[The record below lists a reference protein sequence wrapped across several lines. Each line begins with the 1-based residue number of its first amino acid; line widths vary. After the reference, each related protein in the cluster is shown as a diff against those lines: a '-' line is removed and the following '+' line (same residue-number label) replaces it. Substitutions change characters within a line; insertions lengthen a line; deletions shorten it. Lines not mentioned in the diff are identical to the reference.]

1 MDMVDRRIY
10 VDPTAVV
17 VGDVTLAD
25 GVSIWPNAVLRGD
38 ANRIEVGTN
47 SNVQDNSVIHCSHDY
62 PTIIGKDCTVGHCA
76 VVNGATI
83 GDLCIIGMNSTIL
96 DGAIIGD
103 ECIIGAGAVVTG
115 RMLIPPRSVVLGI
128 PGKVAKHSDESI
140 REKAQ
145 RSSENYQKLRD
156 EHITGRYKRHT
167 SW

>member
-1 MDMVDRRIY
+1 MTDRSIY
-10 VDPTAVV
+10 VDSTAVV
-17 VGDVTLAD
+17 LGNVTLAD

-38 ANRIEVGTN
+38 ANFIQIGTN
-47 SNVQDNSVIHCSHDY
+47 SNVQDGAVIHCSEAY
-62 PTIIGKDCTVGHCA
+62 PTIVGMDTTIGHCA
-76 VVNGATI
+76 VINGATV

-115 RMLIPPRSVVLGI
+115 KALIPPRSVVMGV
-128 PGKVAKHSDESI
+128 PGKVLRHNDMTL

-145 RSSENYQKLRD
+145 RSSENYQRLRD

>member
-1 MDMVDRRIY
+1 MSDRRIY
-10 VDPTAVV
+10 VDSTAVV
-17 VGDVTLAD
+17 LGDVDLAD

-38 ANRIEVGTN
+38 ANQIQIGTN
-47 SNVQDNSVIHCSHDY
+47 SNVQDCAVIHCSENY
-62 PTIIGKDCTVGHCA
+62 PTIIGKDCTIGHCA
-76 VVNGATI
+76 VINGATV

-96 DGAIIGD
+96 DGAVIGD

-115 RMLIPPRSVVLGI
+115 KTLIPPRSVVMGV
-128 PGKVAKHSDESI
+128 PGKVMRHNDLTL

-156 EHITGRYKRHT
+156 EHIKGRYKRHT